1 MFRPNVAEQ
10 IHLIEHAAV
19 NCYIV
24 QDGPRVMLVDAGLPS
39 MWKLVVAALR
49 ELGRS
54 PRDISALVLTH
65 GHFDHL
71 GFAARLQHDLDVPVF
86 VHPGDA
92 YIAAHPYRYKHEK
105 NRLLYPIR
113 YPRCIPILTRMS
125 LAGAFNVK
133 GISDLRTLDAESARA
148 FPGHPDPLHTPG
160 HTDGHCALHF
170 GDRGT
175 VITGDALVTLD
186 PYTGASGPQ
195 IVSAAA
201 TANTRAALES
211 LSGIANTGA
220 ETALPG
226 HGLPYYGSIA
236 AAVEQARQVGAT

>member
-1 MFRPNVAEQ
+1 MFRPNVADQ

-24 QDGPRVMLVDAGLPS
+24 QDGRNVLLVDAGLPA
-39 MWKLVVAALR
+39 MWKLVLAALR

-71 GFAARLQHDLDVPVF
+71 GFAARLQQDLDVPVF
-86 VHPGDA
+86 VHPGDT
-92 YIAAHPYRYKHEK
+92 YIAAHPYRYKHER
-105 NRLLYPIR
+105 NPLLYPVR

-125 LAGAFNVK
+125 LAGALHVK
-133 GISDLRTLDAESARA
+133 GVSDLRTLDAESAGA
-148 FPGHPDPLHTPG
+148 FPGHPEPLHTPG
-160 HTDGHCALHF
+160 HTDGHCALHL

-186 PYTGASGPQ
+186 PYTGARGPQ

-201 TANTRAALES
+201 TANTRTALES
-211 LSGIANTGA
+211 LGMLAGTGA

-236 AAVEQARQVGAT
+236 TAVNQARQRGAT